1 MNPTI
6 EERLATLEH
15 HALLTDTSVLSIF
28 TEKLSATKNTA
39 ETVERELKGFRAET
53 TTRFDAVDT
62 RFDAVDTRFDAVEGR
77 LDRIEA
83 AQTEHGQALTGIAA
97 ALERIE
103 SRLGQPPEG
112 EG

>member
-39 ETVERELKGFRAET
+39 ETIERELKEFRAET

-62 RFDAVDTRFDAVEGR
+62 RFDAVGGR

-83 AQTEHGQALTGIAA
+83 TQTEHGEALTGIAA
-97 ALERIE
+97 ALKRIE

-112 EG
+112 EGSAGDEQ